1 MSREYDENDSCDPKN
16 EYDFDKNDL
25 VKVLDGGVK
34 YPPLVTPET
43 EAVLKSFYENNPK
56 IANKTDYNKASQLF
70 DPNEAWIQTY
80 TGVRFTPTN
89 PNPDAIVIQDIA
101 HALSNQCR
109 FSGHVKQ
116 FYSVAQHCVLVSYI
130 CNFEDAMTGLLH
142 DATEAYLVD
151 VPRPLKRSGKFDSYL
166 EFEEKMRLA
175 ICNRFNLPLI
185 EPSSVKKA
193 DELLLYTEAR
203 DLMSPLR
210 KDWHQNAS
218 PLPFKIEP
226 LNPTDA
232 KHLFLNRFYELNK

>member
-1 MSREYDENDSCDPKN
+1 MSE
-16 EYDFDKNDL
+16 EYDFDENDL
-25 VKVLDGGVK
+25 VKVLDDGTK
-34 YPPLVTPET
+34 YPPIVTPEI
-43 EAVLKSFYENNPK
+43 EATLKSFYDSNPK
-56 IANKTDYNKASQLF
+56 ITNKTDYNQASPSF

-109 FSGHVKQ
+109 FSGHVKK
-116 FYSVAQHCVLVSYI
+116 FYSVAQHCVLVSYA
-130 CNFEDAMTGLLH
+130 CDYADRLTGLLH

-175 ICNRFNLPLI
+175 ICKRFNLPLI
-185 EPSSVKKA
+185 EPASVKKA

-210 KDWHQNAS
+210 KDWVQNVN
-218 PLPFKIEP
+218 PLPFKIDP
-226 LNPTDA
+226 LGPAEA
-232 KHLFLNRFYELNK
+232 KNLFLNRFYELIK